1 MQSLTNFTQH
11 LLTQHGATQQSRDLA
26 LLVNRIELV
35 CKIISREV
43 NKAGIVDILGSTGKL
58 NATGD
63 TVQRLD
69 IYANELFI
77 QVLRQVPLVRAI
89 GSEENE
95 EIVDIEENAATG
107 SYVVLFDP
115 IDGSSNIDVNVSTG
129 TIFTI
134 FRTASRDGKL
144 RKADYLQSGNDVIA
158 AGYVLY
164 GSSTMLVYSSG
175 YGVHGFTLDPSI
187 GEFLLSHEHL
197 RFKKWGGIYSINESY
212 EPLWDKKLR
221 SYVKEIKTKTDI
233 TGKPKSA
240 RYIGSLVSDFHRN
253 LLKGGIF
260 LYPADKKNPD
270 GKLRLLFEGVPLA
283 YLTHQA
289 GGMASDG
296 KSAILNQKPKQLH
309 QRTPLFIGSAKDV
322 ERVEELLKL

>member
-1 MQSLTNFTQH
+1 MHSLTNFTQH

-43 NKAGIVDILGSTGKL
+43 NKAGIVDILGSTGKV

-95 EIVDIEENAATG
+95 EIVDISENAATG
-107 SYVVLFDP
+107 SYTVLFDP

-134 FRTASRDGKL
+134 FRTISRDGKL
-144 RKADYLQSGNDVIA
+144 RKADYIQSGRDVVA

-197 RFKKWGGIYSINESY
+197 RFMKKGGIYSINESY
-212 EPLWDKKLR
+212 EPLWDAKLKK
-221 SYVKEIKTKTDI
+221 YVTEMKTTDDI

-260 LYPADKKNPD
+260 LYPADSKNPE

-289 GGMASDG
+289 GGRASDG
-296 KSAILNQKPKQLH
+296 KIAILDRKPKQLH
-309 QRTPLFIGSAKDV
+309 ERTPLFIGSAADV
-322 ERVEELLKL
+322 SRVEHLLQT